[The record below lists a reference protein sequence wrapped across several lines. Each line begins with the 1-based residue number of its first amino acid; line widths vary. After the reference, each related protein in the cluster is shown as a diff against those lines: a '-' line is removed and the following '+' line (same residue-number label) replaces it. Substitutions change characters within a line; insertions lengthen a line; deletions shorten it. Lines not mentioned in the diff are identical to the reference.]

1 MNIGQLCR
9 HRVIKVPQSTSL
21 SEVARVMGAEH
32 VGAVIVTDASH
43 EQAPL
48 VGIIT
53 DRDIVNAQLEQVKD
67 LASLSAE
74 SAMTKNVLT
83 LIRDESIDGAI
94 AHMRAKNVRRAPV
107 VSGDG
112 VPVGLV
118 SVDDL
123 IGQLSFDLF
132 EIASIVARQP
142 QCEPSLLTREIG
154 DSP

>member
-9 HRVIKVPQSTSL
+9 HRVIKVPQSASL
-21 SEVARVMGAEH
+21 AEVARAMSTEH

-43 EQAPL
+43 EQAPV

-53 DRDIVNAQLEQVKD
+53 DRDIVTAQLQQAKD
-67 LASLSAE
+67 LASVSAA
-74 SAMTKNVLT
+74 SAMTKNVLA
-83 LIRDESIDGAI
+83 LRQDESIDGAI
-94 AHMRAKNVRRAPV
+94 AHMRARKVRRAPV
-107 VSGDG
+107 VSADG

-132 EIASIVARQP
+132 EMASIVARQP
-142 QCEPSLLTREIG
+142 RDER
-154 DSP
+154 

>member
-21 SEVARVMGAEH
+21 SEVARVMSTEH
-32 VGAVIVTDASH
+32 VGAVIVTDGSH
-43 EQAPL
+43 EQAPV

-53 DRDIVNAQLEQVKD
+53 DRDIVNAQLDQAKD
-67 LASLSAE
+67 LASLSAA

-83 LIRDESIDGAI
+83 LTRDESIDGAI
-94 AHMRAKNVRRAPV
+94 AHMRARNVRRAPV
-107 VSGDG
+107 VCADA

-123 IGQLSFDLF
+123 IGQLSFDLS

-142 QCEPSLLTREIG
+142 RCES
-154 DSP
+154 